1 MSRGQSQTI
10 AILNKLIETC
20 REGQEGFLAAADRIP
35 DADLKDL
42 FNSYS
47 RQRAQFLRELQE
59 EVRRRRGELETTETP
74 TGALQQGWIDMKAAA
89 VGGSEEAIITECQRA
104 EDAAVKSYREAMAA
118 QLPGDLLAR
127 VQQHYTQIRE
137 SYDLIRALEQARK

>member
-1 MSRGQSQTI
+1 MNRAQNRTI

-20 REGQEGFLAAADRIP
+20 KDGQEGFLAAADRIP
-35 DADLKDL
+35 NGDLKDL

-59 EVRRRRGELETTETP
+59 EVRRRGGEPETTGSVA
-74 TGALQQGWIDMKAAA
+74 GALHRGWIDIRGA
-89 VGGSEEAIITECQRA
+89 VVGDGEGAIITECERG
-104 EDAAVKSYREAMAA
+104 EDAAVKNYREAMAA
-118 QLPGDLLAR
+118 ELPGDLLAK

-137 SYDLIRALEQARK
+137 SHDLIRALEKTRS